1 MILIL
6 DYVVKLVL
14 MEKNGLE
21 LQPANLEVLM
31 VKEEF

>member
-14 MEKNGLE
+14 MANNGLE
-21 LQPANLEVLM
+21 SQPANLEVLM